1 MKIHTN
7 LALNIH
13 AYELSYMASI
23 LRKAAKNDGHYIAVD
38 KGELEELST
47 FFGSVMNAI
56 DSTLELEYA
65 KEREAEVPRRDFS
78 HYPAFDEEDAG
89 AILNFLEHQNQVL
102 QQRLTDEA

>member
-23 LRKAAKNDGHYIAVD
+23 LRKAAKNDGHYIAED
-38 KGELEELST
+38 EGELEELST

-65 KEREAEVPRRDFS
+65 KEREFERQIPS
-78 HYPAFDEEDAG
+78 
-89 AILNFLEHQNQVL
+89 LLQN
-102 QQRLTDEA
+102 QRLTDEA